1 MAPSS
6 HDVDGVVTC
15 TSCGTESPL
24 STVLKSGKCPDCG
37 EAIDPDAPARIRREL
52 VDDAGWDKLH
62 GDDYEPIGGVDF
74 AQNEVSEPDRD
85 VAAIT
90 ETLVDVD
97 RGDKVT
103 TTIGAAE
110 AHAEAVL
117 LVVTHE
123 RDIAGFDHRINLIEK
138 PRDDGWTR
146 MYTTGIGYEDLGPWE
161 VVSAP
166 YEVGTGTADMRD
178 FASNGWLIDVEVT
191 DEDLSPV
198 PRNPDRDVDDRRPI
212 TDGGCPRADNTDSIE
227 EGSP

>member
-1 MAPSS
+1 MPE
-6 HDVDGVVTC
+6 GYVTC
-15 TSCGTESPL
+15 THCGSESPL
-24 STVLKSGKCPDCG
+24 SPVLRTGECPNCG

-62 GDDYEPIGGVDF
+62 GEGYEPIGGVDF
-74 AQNEVSEPDRD
+74 RQDEISKPDRD

-90 ETLVDVD
+90 KTLVDVD
-97 RGDKVT
+97 RGDKVA

-110 AHAEAVL
+110 AHSDAVL

-123 RDIAGFDHRINLIEK
+123 RDVAGFDHQINLIEK

-146 MYTTGIGYEDLGPWE
+146 MYTTGTGYEDLGPWE
-161 VVSAP
+161 IVSAP
-166 YEVGTGTADMRD
+166 YEVRTGTADMRD

-191 DEDLSPV
+191 DEGLSPV
-198 PRNPDRDVDDRRPI
+198 ARNPDRDVDDRRPI
-212 TDGGCPRADNTDSIE
+212 TDGEYPISDNTDSIE